1 MFTTSIRR
9 LLLAAAFATTALS
22 AQAAP
27 GDTVKLQ
34 VNGMVCAFCA
44 QGIEKRLSE
53 LPATGDIYINLAR
66 KVVAVQPK
74 PGQSIDIDKVKAEI
88 TEAGYDVVK
97 VESVAQPVAA
107 IRAEMK
113 KKGAP

>member
-1 MFTTSIRR
+1 MNFTRT
-9 LLLAAAFATTALS
+9 LLAAALAVSALS
-22 AQAAP
+22 AQA

-44 QGIEKRLSE
+44 QGIEKRLTS
-53 LPATGDIYINLAR
+53 LPETGDIYINLAQ

-74 PGQSIDIDKVKAEI
+74 AGQSINIEKVKAEI

-97 VESVAQPVAA
+97 VEAVPQTVAA
-107 IRAEMK
+107 IRADMK
-113 KKGAP
+113 SKKR